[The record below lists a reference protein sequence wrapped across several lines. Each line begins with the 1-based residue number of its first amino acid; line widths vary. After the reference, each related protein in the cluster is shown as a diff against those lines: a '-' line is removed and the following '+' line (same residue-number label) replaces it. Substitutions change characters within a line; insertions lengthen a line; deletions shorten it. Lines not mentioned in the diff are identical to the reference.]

1 MGRTATQELL
11 ATIGTSYEP
20 DFVERLD
27 GRTKLA
33 QVIPARIAAIE
44 SDMGG
49 SESLSYARRSL
60 VRRTVWMEAVVETLE
75 QHLAKDVSIDL
86 GAYTQAINSLL
97 GLYRLLGLERKGRKV
112 RSLHEV
118 RRELEQAERATA

>member
-60 VRRTVWMEAVVETLE
+60 VRRTVWMEAVVET
-75 QHLAKDVSIDL
+75 
-86 GAYTQAINSLL
+86 
-97 GLYRLLGLERKGRKV
+97 
-112 RSLHEV
+112 
-118 RRELEQAERATA
+118 